1 MAKYN
6 FCTLF
11 DTNYSAQGLAM
22 YKSLKKHCKDFH
34 LYIFAFDET
43 LPHIL
48 KKLHLKNTTIIS
60 LTEFEDEE
68 LLKVKPTR
76 TRGEYCWTCSS
87 STILYCIEKYSLSHC
102 TYIDSDLC
110 FFSDPAILIEEMS
123 DNEDVLITSH
133 RYTPEYDQTSTS
145 GKYCVQFMTFRNTE
159 NGLNILKW
167 WRSACLEW
175 CYNRFE
181 DGKFG
186 DQKYL
191 DDWPQRFK
199 GVHVLNHLGGGV
211 APWNMQQYSF
221 SKNNR
226 GIIGTELVSNEIF
239 ILVFFHFHYLKCF
252 RKGFFNEFRYT
263 NYSLPDTVRKRIY
276 NPYLL
281 TLIWSYYAIRSKS
294 IKSDCINAQQLE
306 SPTYY
311 KWIKIIVQRFKRR
324 EKGYLYWIG

>member
-43 LPHIL
+43 LPRIL
-48 KKLHLKNTTIIS
+48 KRLHLKYATVIPLS
-60 LTEFEDEE
+60 EFEDEE

-87 STILYCIEKYSLSHC
+87 STILYCIEKYNLSHC

-110 FFSDPAILIEEMS
+110 FFANPAVLIEEMS

-133 RYTPEYDQTSTS
+133 RYTSEYDQTSTS

-159 NGLNILKW
+159 NGLNILRW
-167 WRSACLEW
+167 WRDACLEW

-181 DGKFG
+181 DGRFG

-199 GVHVLNHLGGGV
+199 GVHELKHLGGGV
-211 APWNMQQYSF
+211 APWNMQQYTF
-221 SKNNR
+221 SKKNK
-226 GIIGTELVSNEIF
+226 IIKGTELASNTNFNLI
-239 ILVFFHFHYLKCF
+239 FFHFHYLKCF
-252 RKGFFNEFRYT
+252 HKGLLKEFRYT
-263 NYSLPDTVRKRIY
+263 HYPLPDTVRKVIY

-281 TLIWSYYAIRSKS
+281 TLILCHYIIKSKS
-294 IKSDCINAQQLE
+294 LRANCLNTKQIE
-306 SPTYY
+306 YPTYY
-311 KWIKIIVQRFKRR
+311 KWLKIIAQRIKRH
-324 EKGYLYWIG
+324 EKEYLYWIG